1 MSVNSISPPA
11 VLPSGSAIVSNTPT
25 ESLDAFRATMD
36 QPDLS
41 ALHDRSAT
49 ALIDPLT
56 EAARGSGVVP
66 TPGDAIL
73 SSMEKLSVGFTHAME
88 AARSTAASTKPGEM
102 HAGDW
107 LRAQIAISA
116 LSLECDMLA
125 KVVGKATQSLDAFLK
140 NQ

>member
-1 MSVNSISPPA
+1 
-11 VLPSGSAIVSNTPT
+11 
-25 ESLDAFRATMD
+25 MD

-49 ALIDPLT
+49 ASIDPLI
-56 EAARGSGVVP
+56 EAAGVVG

-88 AARSTAASTKPGEM
+88 AARSTAASMKPGEM